1 MLYNYLIPTLL
12 FSSGRTT
19 EARGHEPGQQHSD
32 SRPHSEGEPGYH
44 RPVQSQGETVPGTSG
59 GRAGCGAALHINAPQ
74 GLILVWIPSISSW
87 SLTISPITARGGT

>member
-1 MLYNYLIPTLL
+1 MFYNYLIPTLL

-59 GRAGCGAALHINAPQ
+59 GGVGCGAPLHINAPQ
-74 GLILVWIPSISSW
+74 GLLQ
-87 SLTISPITARGGT
+87 SPDPTDNLESEYLSITAGGGT